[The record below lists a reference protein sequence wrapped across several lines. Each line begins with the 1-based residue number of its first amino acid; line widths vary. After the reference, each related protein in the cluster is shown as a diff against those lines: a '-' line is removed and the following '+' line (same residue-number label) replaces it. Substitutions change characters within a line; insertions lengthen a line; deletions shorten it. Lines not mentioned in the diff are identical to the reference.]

1 MRKKHKIIIL
11 IILVVCVIA
20 VYAGYHFYRFP
31 DSFLSLSDET
41 LSDEETEAL
50 RAEIAAKEDKKILVA
65 YFSYTGN
72 TESVAEALSEET
84 GADLFEISTQQEYT
98 DVYTQSNREIRR
110 GERPALT
117 DTVENM
123 DEYDIIFVGYP
134 VWWHATPTPVNT
146 FLESYDLSGKLVIP
160 FCTSGG
166 SDISETMPTFLD
178 SCENAGVYGERR
190 IVSSGEIS
198 AWLDELNLNIVKDI
212 GETADS
218 NMDTDTVSDKN
229 ILIAYYSHTGNTENV
244 ANQIADMTGGTLAE
258 IQRAEEYD
266 DLQEEAE
273 DEILSGARP
282 EITVSVEN
290 VEDYDII
297 FVGYPIWWDEAPA
310 MIATFLENYD
320 FSGKTIVPFCTSAS
334 DTIDNSLHIFSEIC
348 PDAHI
353 EEGLTAN
360 NDNDIGPWLEA
371 LGLLE

>member
-348 PDAHI
+348 PDAQI